1 MTKLEQKLIELGYKY
16 KEDIYYKYFY
26 SNDNFLIAF
35 IMIIVNEYKVCDYKT
50 VVAPPYAFVKNEHI
64 KTLEKAFNEMQR
76 DLEILKECE
85 K

>member
-50 VVAPPYAFVKNEHI
+50 VVAPPYAFVKVLFKGPSKLNNVRRAVTI
-64 KTLEKAFNEMQR
+64 R
-76 DLEILKECE
+76 Y
-85 K
+85 